1 MPIRF
6 MTDANAARRHG
17 NSWNGAMRFTSHNT
31 TMAQRDHAF
40 RNIVNTVLGVR
51 DQLLRDATKYEALGE
66 GSEQAIQLKNPQP
79 RTQGESDHVH

>member
-51 DQLLRDATKYEALGE
+51 DQLLRDVRPNTRPLARAPSRL
-66 GSEQAIQLKNPQP
+66 S
-79 RTQGESDHVH
+79 S